1 MTTALAPA
9 EPATAAWLPF
19 AEQPGCTG
27 VRLYCLPHAGGSA
40 SAYRSWFGRLG
51 GVSVRPVQLP
61 GRETR
66 LRDTPYDRMDLLV
79 PDLADAVLADL
90 VRTDPVPADTSPGG
104 ETRPYA
110 VYGHSLGALVGF
122 ELVREIRRRGGPA
135 PVHLFVSGCAAP
147 GSPDDGEPPVAGMT
161 QGEVVA
167 LLRRIGGT
175 PEWMLADPTVL
186 RMILPPFRADFG
198 VRDTYV
204 YRPGQPLEVPITAL
218 AATDDPRAGTADV
231 AGWRD
236 QTTGRFTSHTLTGGH
251 FAVLEQAAVTHRYID
266 LALRGAPAPWRGT
279 RPTPVSCV
287 TPVPTR
293 SREAHIAH
301 H

>member
-1 MTTALAPA
+1 MTTVVEAAP
-9 EPATAAWLPF
+9 TASWLPF
-19 AEQPGCTG
+19 AEQPGCDG

-51 GVSVRPVQLP
+51 PVSVRPVQPP

-66 LRDTPYDRMDLLV
+66 LRDTPYDRMDRLV
-79 PDLADAVLADL
+79 PDLADAVLAD
-90 VRTDPVPADTSPGG
+90 TSPAGG
-104 ETRPYA
+104 TRPYA

-122 ELVREIRRRGGPA
+122 ELVREIRRRGGPM
-135 PVHLFVSGCAAP
+135 PLHLFVSGCAAP
-147 GSPDDGEPPVAGMT
+147 DAPDDGEPPVAGMT
-161 QGEVVA
+161 QDQVVA

-175 PEWMLADPTVL
+175 PEWMLTDPTVL
-186 RMILPPFRADFG
+186 RMILPPFIADFS
-198 VRDTYV
+198 VRDSYA
-204 YRPGQPLEVPITAL
+204 YRPQPPLNVPITAL

-236 QTTGRFTSHTLTGGH
+236 QTTGRFTAHTLTGGH

-266 LALRGAPAPWRGT
+266 RALRGTWGPQLPGLIRT
-279 RPTPVSCV
+279 DP
-287 TPVPTR
+287 
-293 SREAHIAH
+293 REAPVAH